1 MERLTYSIF
10 ILLIFVLFS
19 CDKGAGEFSI
29 SGIITDDTFD
39 TSLVGAEIAIYKV
52 PLASNTEQFIESQTI
67 SSDGKYQ
74 FTVPR
79 ERIEKY
85 ILRITKHLYFPIEK
99 TIYFSELKLKEENV
113 FDLTTW
119 AQSWVEIK
127 LVNQNPLSMDHFR
140 YIKQAGYASC
150 AACCPITEQDFYG
163 ALDTSI
169 YCINKGNTIYS
180 LLYWVLNTPNQ
191 GYLEANTTAF
201 DTTQIYLNY

>member
-1 MERLTYSIF
+1 MERLTNLLYLF
-10 ILLIFVLFS
+10 LILVLFS

-29 SGIITDDTFD
+29 SGIVRDDTFN
-39 TSLVGAEIAIYKV
+39 TSLVGAEIALYKV
-52 PLASNTEQFIESQTI
+52 PLASNTEQFIGSQTI
-67 SSDGKYQ
+67 TADGKYH

-85 ILRITKHLYFPIEK
+85 ILRVTKQLYFPIEK

-119 AQSWVEIK
+119 AQSWVELK
-127 LVNQNPLSMDHFR
+127 FVNQNPLSMDHFR
-140 YIKQAGYASC
+140 YIKQSGYASC

-163 ALDTSI
+163 AVDTSI
-169 YCINKGNTIYS
+169 YCVNKGNTIYS